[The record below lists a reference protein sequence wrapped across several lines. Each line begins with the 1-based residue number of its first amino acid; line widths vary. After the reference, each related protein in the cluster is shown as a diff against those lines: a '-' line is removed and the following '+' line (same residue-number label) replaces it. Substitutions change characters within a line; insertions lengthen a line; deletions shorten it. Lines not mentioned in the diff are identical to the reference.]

1 MRFRTPLNAVFGLLD
16 MLIEQGL
23 TPKQLEQTAQAK
35 HAAHSLLLML
45 NRMLDFARVESV
57 AAQLKLAPFS
67 IVELVDICES
77 LTAPLCENKG
87 IELIID
93 IDPLIAPNL
102 ICDSI
107 RLQQVLGNLL
117 TNAVK
122 FTKTGSITLKMD
134 LLPSDTSEQQH
145 ICFKVIDT
153 GVGID
158 KADQRRLFDAFTQ
171 GDESSTRTHHGV
183 GLGLAIVKSAVLL
196 MGGEIAL
203 NSEKGEG
210 CEFYFSVLL
219 DVVPACKQL
228 PDNTLVILSA
238 HSHELTQV
246 INAFPTLTYTN
257 LEQILK
263 SPREHLKAKQ
273 LIIGAADLPA
283 LLAVAV
289 IKDILF
295 AKAITLIVVSNQPR
309 LNLPI
314 SMGLTVQHIKT
325 SALAQRLFNLNLESA
340 LKITNTTKLNPSVSG
355 LLVLAI
361 DDNQLNLEIISS
373 VLRQAKI
380 NVVTAT
386 SAIDGMALLP
396 NLMPDLILMDVQMP
410 HLDGCQAT
418 TLIRQQYSAE
428 QLPIFALTAHCE
440 PADIERS
447 LACGMNKHLTKP
459 VVAEVL
465 IGAITDL
472 APYKPS
478 FFEYSFALT
487 QFSLN
492 ETLLNTMIG
501 KFASVCKN
509 QLAQLKISNNKDD
522 LIRIAH
528 SIKGVAG
535 NLGFSRLSQCAQ
547 QTEKDLKT
555 TDKAVEI
562 TTKELIMQ
570 LEQVV
575 VFINVLG
582 AMDVKKS

>member
-1 MRFRTPLNAVFGLLD
+1 
-16 MLIEQGL
+16 
-23 TPKQLEQTAQAK
+23 
-35 HAAHSLLLML
+35 
-45 NRMLDFARVESV
+45 
-57 AAQLKLAPFS
+57 
-67 IVELVDICES
+67 
-77 LTAPLCENKG
+77 
-87 IELIID
+87 
-93 IDPLIAPNL
+93 
-102 ICDSI
+102 
-107 RLQQVLGNLL
+107 
-117 TNAVK
+117 
-122 FTKTGSITLKMD
+122 MD

-257 LEQILK
+257 LEQLLK

-501 KFASVCKN
+501 KFASVCKT